1 VSSEEIKQLADQ
13 VRAVD
18 KQISHLDAQMTPM
31 IQAIK
36 DMASSIRKL
45 SDAEIRREERESRQD
60 AVNRSFGTRIEALE
74 RYRHALEIERA
85 EEKPARTILKKYY
98 WVLLLAGL
106 ITTAVVAEY
115 AKDFL
120 KNIIG

>member
-1 VSSEEIKQLADQ
+1 MSSEEIKQLADQ

-120 KNIIG
+120 KNIG